1 MVYLNRLVYLKK
13 RGIKVTT
20 SNEQLGWK
28 RLDNTAKLF
37 PVIANENLSN
47 VFRVSVTLKEKVLP
61 EILRQ
66 ALEEVLPWFEGF
78 RVRLRRG
85 VFWYYFEMNTRQ
97 PMIEEESTYPCQY
110 IDPRSHQMFLFRV
123 SYYEKRINLEVFHAI
138 TDGMGAMNFLKE
150 LTYHYLKLK
159 KAQQDEGVKSE
170 KINFKKPSRACYLDT
185 EDSYIKNYKSL
196 EVKGYSKQ
204 KAYQLQGELLEFE
217 RISVIHGYINIE
229 DLKKLC
235 KAQGVSVTKYLTAL
249 IIWGIYKEY
258 LNGQASQNPIA
269 INIPINLRK
278 FFESTTTRNFFA
290 VSMIEFL
297 PVKASYTFE
306 EVLQIVSSQMDE
318 KITKE
323 KLEKTIS
330 YNVSN
335 EKKFYLRFAPLPFK
349 YLALKYVFSQSN
361 KATTTTL
368 SNLGAIDVLPEFKEE
383 IERFHFIIGV
393 SKKQKMKCSVC
404 SYGSELVL
412 SFATVLKEP
421 YLQRSV
427 FRQLTQEGVRVK
439 IESNGVLNEKMS

>member
-1 MVYLNRLVYLKK
+1 M
-13 RGIKVTT
+13 TT
-20 SNEQLGWK
+20 SNEQLKWK

-37 PVIANENLSN
+37 PVIASESLSN
-47 VFRVSVTLKEKVLP
+47 VFRVSVTLKEAIVP
-61 EILRQ
+61 ELLKE
-66 ALEEVLPWFEGF
+66 ALEEILPWFEGF

-85 VFWYYFEMNTRQ
+85 VFWYYFETNLRT
-97 PMIEEESTYPCQY
+97 PIVEEESTYPCQY

-150 LTYHYLKLK
+150 LTYHYLMLK
-159 KAQQDEGVKSE
+159 RAQQGNDITNE
-170 KINFKKPSRACYLDT
+170 KNHLKTPSRACYLDT
-185 EDSYIKNYKSL
+185 EDSYIKNYKPL

-204 KAYQLQGELLEFE
+204 KAYQLQGDILELQGV
-217 RISVIHGYINIE
+217 SVIHGYINIA
-229 DLKKLC
+229 DLKKVC
-235 KAQGVSVTKYLTAL
+235 KTKGVSVTKYLVAL

-258 LNGQASQNPIA
+258 LNGQASKAPIA
-269 INIPINLRK
+269 INVPINLRN

-297 PVKASYTFE
+297 PVKETYTFE
-306 EVLQIVSSQMDE
+306 EVLQVVCQQMDE

-323 KLEKTIS
+323 KLEETIS

-335 EKKFYLRFAPLPFK
+335 EKKFYLRLAPLPFK

-368 SNLGAIDVLPEFKEE
+368 SNLGAIDVLPEFVED
-383 IERFHFIIGV
+383 IERFHFFIGV

-404 SYGSELVL
+404 SYGNELVL

-421 YLQRSV
+421 YLQRRV
-427 FRQLTQEGVRVK
+427 FRELAKAGIQVR

>member
-1 MVYLNRLVYLKK
+1 M
-13 RGIKVTT
+13 TT
-20 SNEQLGWK
+20 SNEQLKWK

-37 PVIANENLSN
+37 PVIASESLSN
-47 VFRVSVTLKEKVLP
+47 VFRVSVTLKEAIVP
-61 EILRQ
+61 ELLKE
-66 ALEEVLPWFEGF
+66 ALEKILPWFEGF

-85 VFWYYFEMNTRQ
+85 VFWYYFEMNPRT
-97 PMIEEESTYPCQY
+97 PSIEEESTYPCQY

-150 LTYHYLKLK
+150 LTYHYLMLK
-159 KAQQDEGVKSE
+159 RAKQGNDITNGKHHLQ
-170 KINFKKPSRACYLDT
+170 IPSRACYLDT
-185 EDSYIKNYKSL
+185 EDSYIKNYKPL
-196 EVKGYSKQ
+196 EVKGYSTQ
-204 KAYQLQGELLEFE
+204 KAYQLQGDLIELQGV
-217 RISVIHGYINIE
+217 SVIHGYLNIE
-229 DLKKLC
+229 DLKKVC
-235 KAQGVSVTKYLTAL
+235 KTKGVTITKYLVAL

-258 LNGQASQNPIA
+258 LNGQVSKVPIA
-269 INIPINLRK
+269 INVPINLRN

-297 PVKASYTFE
+297 PVKEVYTFE
-306 EVLQIVSSQMDE
+306 EVLQVVCQQMDE

-323 KLEKTIS
+323 KLEQTIS

-335 EKKFYLRFAPLPFK
+335 EKKLYLRLTPLPFK

-368 SNLGAIDVLPEFKEE
+368 SNLGAIDVLPEFVED
-383 IERFHFIIGV
+383 IERFHFFIGV

-404 SYGSELVL
+404 SYGNELVL
-412 SFATVLKEP
+412 SFATVLREP
-421 YLQRSV
+421 YLQRHV
-427 FRQLTQEGVRVK
+427 FRELTKAGVQVR